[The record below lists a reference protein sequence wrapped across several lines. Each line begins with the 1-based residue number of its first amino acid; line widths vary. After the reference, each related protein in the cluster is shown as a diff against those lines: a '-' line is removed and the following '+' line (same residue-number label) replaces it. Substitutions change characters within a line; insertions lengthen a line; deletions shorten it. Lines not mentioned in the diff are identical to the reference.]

1 MAFSDLLHGRPLI
14 AILRGVAADD
24 AVRISHAVWDS
35 GIGRVEVPI
44 QTPEAI
50 KALRAVAAAGA
61 TRDEVVGAGTVV
73 NTTLVDVAL
82 DAGAGFTVAPGLD
95 EDVWQASLTAGLPH
109 LPGVATATEVHR
121 AMSLG
126 AEWVKVFPAGALGPT
141 WFTAMRG
148 PFPQA
153 RFVATGA
160 IDAGNVGDF
169 LRAGVVAVGVGG
181 SITQPGGVEA
191 IVEAVRNACD
201 GQTTGS

>member
-50 KALRAVAAAGA
+50 EALRAVAAAGA
-61 TRDEVVGAGTVV
+61 ARGEVVGAGTVV
-73 NTTLVDVAL
+73 NTTLVDVAV
-82 DAGAGFTVAPGLD
+82 DAGARFTVAPGLD

-160 IDAGNVGDF
+160 IDAGNVGNF

-181 SITQPGGVEA
+181 SITQPGGVDA
-191 IVEAVRNACD
+191 IVEAVRRA
-201 GQTTGS
+201 Q

>member
-35 GIGRVEVPI
+35 GIGRVELPI

-50 KALRAVAAAGA
+50 EALRAVAAAGA
-61 TRDEVVGAGTVV
+61 ARGEVVGAGTVV
-73 NTTLVDVAL
+73 NTTLVDVAV

-121 AMSLG
+121 AMRLG

-191 IVEAVRNACD
+191 IVEAVRHHM
-201 GQTTGS
+201 

>member
-35 GIGRVEVPI
+35 GIGRVELPI

-50 KALRAVAAAGA
+50 EALRAVAAAGA
-61 TRDEVVGAGTVV
+61 ARGEVVGAGTVV
-73 NTTLVDVAL
+73 NTTLVDVAA

-121 AMSLG
+121 AMRLG

-191 IVEAVRNACD
+191 IVEAVRHHM
-201 GQTTGS
+201 

>member
-50 KALRAVAAAGA
+50 EALRAVAAAGA
-61 TRDEVVGAGTVV
+61 ARGEVVGAGTVV
-73 NTTLVDVAL
+73 NTTLVDVAV
-82 DAGAGFTVAPGLD
+82 DAGARFTVAPGLD

-181 SITQPGGVEA
+181 SITQPGGVDA
-191 IVEAVRNACD
+191 IVEAVRRA
-201 GQTTGS
+201 Q

>member
-35 GIGRVEVPI
+35 GMGRVEVPI

-50 KALRAVAAAGA
+50 EALRAVAAAGA
-61 TRDEVVGAGTVV
+61 ARGEVVGAGTVV
-73 NTTLVDVAL
+73 NTTLVDVAV

-160 IDAGNVGDF
+160 IDAGNVGNF

-181 SITQPGGVEA
+181 SITQPGGVDA
-191 IVEAVRNACD
+191 IVEAVRRA
-201 GQTTGS
+201 Q